1 MSLTV
6 SFSPVYSDAMA
17 DILPRSELRNQMS
30 FSLSKV
36 LKATGILASPR
47 VSRVRRVRPADAC
60 STAHSRTRD
69 ISSILWSHSHL
80 RPLPHIRSIASDRA
94 TPLHESTA
102 PRPCAAAARRS
113 RPHRRSESS
122 LRPPPNAHT
131 CSPDPLRLHRCGRAS
146 GSSRWWPS
154 RWSRRQ
160 RDIRVAIGT
169 ISGGDSRSCPRRA
182 LASAVRWCPR
192 LLWLRLTRSGWR
204 RPEGFARR
212 RAKTTRR
219 GTRKRARASATGE
232 LGRSRQAARLD
243 HWPFHPSP
251 PPSTLQT
258 FPKPTLRHVHIL
270 NLMHYPLVAFSRFFL
285 YL

>member
-1 MSLTV
+1 MLK
-6 SFSPVYSDAMA
+6 DAGVWDA
-17 DILPRSELRNQMS
+17 PR
-30 FSLSKV
+30 
-36 LKATGILASPR
+36 A
-47 VSRVRRVRPADAC
+47 SRVRRVRPADAC

-69 ISSILWSHSHL
+69 IFFNSLEPFASTSAPPYPIDPLHL
-80 RPLPHIRSIASDRA
+80 ASDRA

-122 LRPPPNAHT
+122 LPPPNAHT
-131 CSPDPLRLHRCGRAS
+131 CSPDPLRLHRRGRAS

-154 RWSRRQ
+154 RWPRRR

-169 ISGGDSRSCPRRA
+169 ISGGASRSCPRRA
-182 LASAVRWCPR
+182 LASAVRWRPR
-192 LLWLRLTRSGWR
+192 LLRLRLTRSGWR

-258 FPKPTLRHVHIL
+258 FPKPTLRQVHVVLLLRHPTL
-270 NLMHYPLVAFSRFFL
+270 SCFTPP
-285 YL
+285 